1 MTRIV
6 FLDRETLD
14 AGDIDFSALEMLGSV
29 TYHGV
34 SRPAEVPSRVA
45 NTEVILTNKTVIDAA
60 VMEAAPGLRLIQV
73 VATGINN
80 VDMEAARSRGI
91 AVCNVSGYSTPS
103 VAQHT
108 FALLL
113 NLVTNAHRYAAEPR
127 RWAESPIFT
136 RLDYPIGE
144 LAGRTLGIA
153 GLGDIGRAVA
163 RIGGAFGMRIV
174 GLSRQGMIGDQ
185 TGFDRIPRDRFFA
198 ESDVISLHCPLTDE
212 TRRLIRKETLEMM
225 KPTAFLVN
233 TGRGPLVDEAD
244 LIEALRSGQIAGAG
258 LDVLSIEPPAP
269 DHPLL
274 DPTIPNL
281 VVTPHTAWASR
292 ESRRRLLTGVVAN
305 LRAFLAGDRLNRVD

>member
-6 FLDRETLD
+6 FLDRDTLD
-14 AGDIDFSALEMLGSV
+14 AGDIDFGALEALGSV
-29 TYHGV
+29 TYHGI
-34 SRPAEVPSRVA
+34 SRPSEIAARVA
-45 NTEVILTNKTVIDAA
+45 DAEVILTNKTVIDAA
-60 VMEAAPGLRLIQV
+60 AMDAAPGLKLIQV

-80 VDMEAARSRGI
+80 VDIEAARSRGI

-108 FALLL
+108 FALIL
-113 NLVTNAHRYAAEPR
+113 NLMTNAHRYAAEPG

-163 RIGGAFGMRIV
+163 GIATAFGMKVV

-185 TGFDRIPRDRFFA
+185 TGYDRIPRDRFYA
-198 ESDVISLHCPLTDE
+198 ESDVISLHCPLTEETRCLIRDE
-212 TRRLIRKETLEMM
+212 TLNLM

-233 TGRGPLVDEAD
+233 TGRGALVDEAD
-244 LIEALRSGQIAGAG
+244 LIAALRSGRIAGAG
-258 LDVLSIEPPAP
+258 LDVLSIEPPAA

-281 VVTPHTAWASR
+281 LVTPHTAWASR
-292 ESRRRLLTGVVAN
+292 ESRWRLLAGVVEN
-305 LRAFLAGDRLNRVD
+305 LRAFFAGERLNRVD